1 MVAEASPIPAAV
13 MPTYARI
20 PVSFVRGEG
29 SYLYDDQGRRYL
41 DALTGLAV
49 CGLGHAHP
57 RVTEAIA
64 AQAATL
70 LHTSNLYRVAGQERL
85 ATRLC
90 ALAGMDNAFF
100 CNSGAEANEAA
111 IKIARLYGHGRNV
124 ETPEVVVVDGSFHGR
139 TMATLTATGN
149 RKVQAGFEPLLAGFV
164 RAPYDD
170 VDAVAH
176 IAANNKNV
184 VAILVEPVLG
194 EGGVRIPAAGYLES
208 LRGIC
213 DRNAWLMMLDEVQTG
228 NGRTGRYFAFQ
239 HENLTPD
246 VVTTA
251 KGLGNGVPIGAC
263 LARGEAAK
271 MLVAGTH
278 GSTFGGNFLSCAAAN
293 AVIDELTEG
302 RLIERAGA
310 LGERM
315 LTTFR
320 ERLRGNNRV
329 RDIRAK
335 GLMVAIELTEPC
347 TELVAA
353 ALERGLLINVATETV
368 IRLLPPLNLSDAE
381 AATVVDTVVGLIESS
396 A

>member
-347 TELVAA
+347 TQLVAA

-368 IRLLPPLNLSDAE
+368 IRLLPPLNLSDEE

>member
-1 MVAEASPIPAAV
+1 MATDTPPIPAAV
-13 MPTYARI
+13 MPTYGRM

-29 SYLYDDQGRRYL
+29 SHLYDDAGRRYL

-64 AQAATL
+64 TQAATL
-70 LHTSNLYRVAGQERL
+70 LHTSNLYRIPGQERL
-85 ATRLC
+85 AERLC
-90 ALAGMDNAFF
+90 GLAGMDNVFF

-111 IKIARLYGHGRNV
+111 IKIARLCGHGRNI

-164 RAPYDD
+164 RAPYNDLN
-170 VDAVAH
+170 AVAH
-176 IAANNKNV
+176 IAENNKNV

-194 EGGVRIPAAGYLES
+194 EGGVRLPAPGYLEGV
-208 LRGIC
+208 RAVC
-213 DRNAWLMMLDEVQTG
+213 DRNAWLMMVDEVQTG
-228 NGRTGRYFAFQ
+228 NGRTGRYFAYQ

-293 AVIDELTEG
+293 AVIDELTDG
-302 RLIERAGA
+302 GLIERAA
-310 LGERM
+310 ELGEWM
-315 LTTFR
+315 LARFQ

-329 RDIRAK
+329 RDIRGK
-335 GLMVAIELTEPC
+335 GLMLAIELTEPC
-347 TELVAA
+347 GQLVGE

-368 IRLLPPLNLSDAE
+368 VRLLPPLTLSDDE
-381 AATVVDTVVGLIESS
+381 AATVVDEVVRLIEGIG
-396 A
+396 

>member
-1 MVAEASPIPAAV
+1 MAADTPPIPAAV
-13 MPTYARI
+13 MPTYGRM

-29 SYLYDDQGRRYL
+29 SHLYDDAGRRYL

-64 AQAATL
+64 TQAATL
-70 LHTSNLYRVAGQERL
+70 LHTSNLYRIPGQERL
-85 ATRLC
+85 AERLC
-90 ALAGMDNAFF
+90 GLAGMDNAFF

-111 IKIARLYGHGRNV
+111 IKIARLCGHGRNI

-170 VDAVAH
+170 LNAVAH
-176 IAANNKNV
+176 IAENNKNV
-184 VAILVEPVLG
+184 VAILIEPVLG
-194 EGGVRIPAAGYLES
+194 EGGVRLPAPGYLEGV
-208 LRGIC
+208 RAVC
-213 DRNAWLMMLDEVQTG
+213 DRNAWLMMVDEVQTG
-228 NGRTGRYFAFQ
+228 NGRTGRYFAYQ

-293 AVIDELTEG
+293 AVIDELTDG
-302 RLIERAGA
+302 GLIERAA
-310 LGERM
+310 ELGEWM
-315 LTTFR
+315 LARFQ

-329 RDIRAK
+329 HDIRGK
-335 GLMVAIELTEPC
+335 GLMLAIELTEPC
-347 TELVAA
+347 GQLVGE

-368 IRLLPPLNLSDAE
+368 VRLLPPLTLSDDE
-381 AATVVDTVVGLIESS
+381 AATVVDEVVRLIEGIG
-396 A
+396 